1 MLMVRQGAILF
12 LLRLLAV
19 LVLCA
24 TTLLILLMFISA
36 FPILNS
42 NYAIHAV
49 KGQAQLTGYDFDK
62 SPPVVLNG
70 QWDYFPGLY
79 FDAQN
84 FDRAKMDNP
93 QQVILPM
100 GDIFKAE
107 GMATYRLRL
116 KLTEFDKNLVIYI
129 PMLRFPVH
137 IFINGKL
144 QPLGVRE
151 GVSINESLL
160 GAIFP
165 ATAFDKKLETQE
177 IVISANKLGAKETTL
192 YKKEI
197 ILSTEVK
204 ASAMAYMDIVNAM
217 FIFGLLV
224 LILLSGYIFMLYR
237 PEHKVITMI
246 TLFDS
251 LLILRVLFEVQYIR
265 IMEEVFFGGPVI
277 SDSFLLSMQI
287 MTLMLGGVAGAQ
299 LASTLFDREHRVP
312 SFVTRLLSCGYLAMA
327 IIFPFNL
334 HWFVEFGVTSIL
346 ILYLPTF
353 IVIGTQSVLFY
364 KKERSGHAIFQIIK
378 TAYVGFVIF
387 FDIYSLD
394 TKVNMFLFSY
404 LYMPFFMAHVIL
416 RLYDNNNSYKEVE
429 NLNINLERTVAERT
443 NELLQANKTLS
454 ELSERDFLTSAY
466 NRLYFENIFER
477 TVMGFNEQTDCV
489 HLCIFDLDNFKKI
502 NDTYGHDVGDAQ
514 LKELVSMVTGLIDE
528 NTVLARIG
536 GEEFILLFCRASS
549 EEAMATL
556 EEIRRRL
563 EEEAAKNPK
572 RTTAS
577 FGLTRL
583 RAGQNR
589 KEIFKVAD
597 TCQYEAK
604 KTGKNKIVALLGN
617 DPLDGASQS

>member
-1 MLMVRQGAILF
+1 MCMVRQRASLF

-19 LVLCA
+19 FMLCA
-24 TTLLILLMFISA
+24 TTLLILLMFVSA

-42 NYAIHAV
+42 NHAVYAIE
-49 KGQAQLTGYDFDK
+49 GQVQLTGYDFEK

-70 QWDYFPGLY
+70 QWQYFPNLY
-79 FDAQN
+79 FDEQY
-84 FDRAKMDNP
+84 FDSAKMDNP
-93 QQVILPM
+93 QQIMLPI

-107 GMATYRLRL
+107 GTGTYRLRV
-116 KLTEFDKNLVIYI
+116 KLNDPDKKLVLYV

-144 QPLGVRE
+144 QPLGIADSDNMDE
-151 GVSINESLL
+151 SIL

-165 ATAFDKKLETQE
+165 ITAFDNAREEQE
-177 IVISANKLGAKETTL
+177 IVISANKLSAKETTL

-197 ILSTEVK
+197 ILSTEAK
-204 ASAMAYMDIVNAM
+204 ASAMAYMDIANAM

-265 IMEEVFFGGPVI
+265 IMEVVFFGGPVI

-287 MTLMLGGVAGAQ
+287 MSLMVGGIAGAQ
-299 LASTLFDREHRVP
+299 LASTLFDREHRIP
-312 SFVTRLLSCGYLAMA
+312 SFVTTLLSCGYLAMA
-327 IIFPFNL
+327 VIFPFNL
-334 HWFVEFGVTSIL
+334 HWFVKFGVPSIL
-346 ILYLPTF
+346 VLYLPTF
-353 IVIGTQSVLFY
+353 IVIGAQSFIY
-364 KKERSGHAIFQIIK
+364 YQKERSGHAIFQIVK

-387 FDIYSLD
+387 FDIYSLN
-394 TKVNMFLFSY
+394 TKVDMFLFSY

-416 RLYDNNNSYKEVE
+416 RLHDNNNSYKEVE
-429 NLNINLERTVAERT
+429 SLNVNLEKTVAKRT

-454 ELSERDFLTSAY
+454 ELSERDFLTGAY
-466 NRLYFENIFER
+466 NRLYFENIFEKII
-477 TVMGFNEQTDCV
+477 VEFNEQTDCV

-514 LKELVSMVTGLIDE
+514 LKELVGIVTGLINSD
-528 NTVLARIG
+528 TVLARIG
-536 GEEFILLFCRASS
+536 GEEFILLFRNTSS
-549 EEAMATL
+549 DEALLTL

-563 EEEAAKNPK
+563 EAEAANNPR

-577 FGLTRL
+577 FGLVRVKN
-583 RAGQNR
+583 GQNR
-589 KEIFKVAD
+589 KEIFKNAD
-597 TCQYEAK
+597 NCQYEAK
-604 KTGKNKIVALLGN
+604 KTGKNKIVAMLGN
-617 DPLDGASQS
+617 DPLEGVSQI